1 MAPTATTPNPV
12 SDVLSESRRLRPNGR
27 PPKPS
32 PKKHVAPDKRTLL
45 HAFMVAT
52 AGNAYSWNYREVR
65 PLTLPP
71 KLAHGVNADC
81 SFGVK
86 VLCDWAGVP
95 DPTGGRYDGY
105 GNSVSIYEH
114 LPHVPLARAQTG
126 DILLFGPEGAWH
138 ATMILEAGS
147 DPMLWSHGHQG
158 APSLYPLSADTR
170 RPITVC
176 RIEAA

>member
-1 MAPTATTPNPV
+1 MSTTLTPNPV
-12 SDVLSESRRLRPNGR
+12 SDVLSDTHRFRPNAK
-27 PPKPS
+27 PPKPT
-32 PKKHVAPDKRTLL
+32 PKKHVPPDKRTLL

-52 AGNAYSWNYREVR
+52 AGNAYGWTYREVR
-65 PLTLPP
+65 PLSLPP
-71 KLAHGVNADC
+71 KLAHGVIADC

-95 DPTGGRYDGY
+95 DPTGENYDGY
-105 GNSVSIYEH
+105 GNSTSIFEH
-114 LPHVPLARAQTG
+114 LPHVPLAQAKTG

-138 ATMILEAGS
+138 ATMILSPGA

-158 APSLYPLSADTR
+158 APNLYPLSADSR

-176 RIEAA
+176 RIQAP